1 MIAEENRETGGE
13 VTRKCITKGTRWVV
27 PKTCTKCHVF
37 ALQRKML
44 ECVDITQSEVKIY
57 HGIIYLYIVFLP
69 LSRRVRA
76 DLVAK
81 RGKKGHRSKG
91 KINGNK
97 RKAKKRSKA
106 SQKRHK

>member
-1 MIAEENRETGGE
+1 M
-13 VTRKCITKGTRWVV
+13 
-27 PKTCTKCHVF
+27 F
-37 ALQRKML
+37 ALQRKIL
-44 ECVDITQSEVKIY
+44 ECVDITQSEVKFY

-97 RKAKKRSKA
+97 RKANKKIQSEPKETQVSR
-106 SQKRHK
+106 RGTEGTGRE